1 MRGSPVVLRNGEVS
15 FWHAALGGPP
25 PPRPA
30 LPGSRDAD
38 VCIVGAGYTGLWTAY
53 YLKRADPALDI
64 VVLDAAFAGFGASGR
79 NGGWL
84 SASLAAPRERLARE
98 AGGREPVIALQR
110 AMREAVDEVARTLQ
124 EEGIDA
130 DLVKGGLLRVA
141 RSPAQLARLRAELAD
156 ERDWGAG
163 EEDLRW
169 LEPAEAADRIRV
181 AGTLGAAYSPHCA
194 RVQPAKLVRG
204 LAAAVERLGVTI
216 HEATRVHRIEPGAAH
231 TLFGTVRARQVLR
244 ATEGFTAGLPGQKRT
259 WLPMNSSMIVT
270 APLPDAAWEEIGWSG
285 CETLGDQAHVYVYAQ
300 RTADGR
306 IAIGGRGV
314 PYRFGSRTDERG
326 ETAPATVR
334 ELSRHVTDLFPA
346 LNPDVAIEHTWSGV
360 LGVPRDW
367 CASVALDERT
377 GLGHAGGYVGHGV
390 TTASLAGRT
399 LAELVRGE
407 DTQRTR
413 LPWINRR
420 VRGWEPEPVRW
431 LAVRG
436 VYSLYRLADR
446 AENRGRPRTHVL
458 ARLADRIAGR

>member
-1 MRGSPVVLRNGEVS
+1 
-15 FWHAALGGPP
+15 
-25 PPRPA
+25 
-30 LPGSRDAD
+30 

-53 YLKRADPALDI
+53 YLKRADPSLDV
-64 VVLDAAFAGFGASGR
+64 VVLDQAFAGFGASGR

-84 SASLAAPRERLARE
+84 SATLAAPRARLARE

-110 AMREAVDEVARTLQ
+110 AMRESVDEVARTLHD
-124 EEGIDA
+124 EGIDA

-141 RSPAQLARLRAELAD
+141 RSPAQLARLKAHLAEERA
-156 ERDWGAG
+156 WGAG

-169 LEPAEAADRIRV
+169 LEPTEAAERVNV
-181 AGTLGAAYSPHCA
+181 AGTLGATFSPHCA

-204 LAAAVERLGVTI
+204 LADAVERLGATI
-216 HEATRVHRIEPGAAH
+216 HEATRVTRIEPGAAH
-231 TLFGTVRARQVLR
+231 TLFGTVRARHVLR
-244 ATEGFTAGLPGQKRT
+244 ATEGFTAGLPGHERT

-270 APLPDAAWEEIGWSG
+270 APLPVAVWDEIGWSG
-285 CETLGDQAHVYVYAQ
+285 CETLGDDAHVYVYAQ

-314 PYRFGSRTDERG
+314 PYRFGSRADERG
-326 ETAPATVR
+326 ETAATTVR
-334 ELSRHVTDLFPA
+334 ELTGHLADLFGV
-346 LNPDVAIEHTWSGV
+346 LRPDPVVEHTWSGV

-367 CASVALDERT
+367 CASVGLDHAT

-390 TTASLAGRT
+390 TTANLAGRT
-399 LAELVRGE
+399 LADLVLGR
-407 DTQRTR
+407 DTERTR

-436 VYSLYRLADR
+436 IYALYRLADR
-446 AENRGRPRTHVL
+446 AENRGQPGTHVL
-458 ARLADRIAGR
+458 ARVADRIAGR